1 MRRAAPAIC
10 FVLAIAFYWAIE
22 HDTAGIMS
30 SLPASVYPYARLA
43 AGTGAWFAAAWVATE
58 ILVEVIEFI
67 ARRRGTDKLP
77 KLLAHIGAIVIF
89 FCAGLVVLSHVFGQS
104 LGGMLATSGV
114 LAAIIGFSI
123 QKTIADIIAG
133 ISLNVEQSIN
143 LGDWVE
149 ISTGGIGKVTEIT
162 WRTTHLH
169 TIDDRLIVI
178 PNSTLSGGSFV
189 NLSAPQRYLRFNKTI
204 SMDYGL
210 PTERVSRILEAAMK
224 ATDGVLQRPAP
235 VVLVNNCGESGVDYN
250 LYFWTADYPE
260 HFLISSNVLAN
271 ALKFLDQAGFSPVFP
286 KQDITLF
293 EPSPRQIERKL
304 DAGGILR
311 RMPFFTIF
319 DADAMQQIE
328 RGWKLREF
336 RPDAVVVR
344 EGDAG
349 DSLFVVIA
357 GLLNV
362 SKEIQGAPSRHL
374 GRIVP
379 GDLFGEMSL
388 LTGAARSATVTAASH
403 ATLVEIDKPQLEP
416 ILAKHTEAIAALGR
430 FVAERTA
437 ANQSTLARS
446 TEEKR
451 EIERVGLAAF
461 IGNKIAEF
469 FGAAL
474 N

>member
-1 MRRAAPAIC
+1 MRRLAPAIC
-10 FVLAIAFYWAIE
+10 FALAIAVYWAIE

-30 SLPASVYPYARLA
+30 LLPASVLPYAKLA
-43 AGTGAWFAAAWVATE
+43 AQTVIWFAAAWVATE
-58 ILVEVIEFI
+58 ILAEVIEFV
-67 ARRRGTDKLP
+67 ARRRGANRLP

-89 FCAGLVVLSHVFGQS
+89 FCAGLVVVSLVFNQP

-143 LGDWVE
+143 LGDWIE
-149 ISTGGIGKVTEIT
+149 TSTGAIGKAVEIT

-169 TIDDRLIVI
+169 TIDDRLIIV
-178 PNSTLSGGSFV
+178 PNSTLSGGAFV
-189 NLSAPQRYLRFNKTI
+189 NLSAPERYLRFNKTI
-204 SMDYGL
+204 SIDYSL
-210 PTERVSRILEAAMK
+210 PTERICRILEAAMK

-235 VVLVNNCGESGVDYN
+235 VVLVNNCGESGIDYN

-260 HFLISSNVLAN
+260 HFLISSNVLSN
-271 ALKFLDQAGFSPVFP
+271 ALKFLDQAGISPVFP

-293 EPSPRQIERKL
+293 EPSPRQIDRKL
-304 DAGGILR
+304 DVGGILR
-311 RMPFFTIF
+311 RMPFFTAF
-319 DADAMQQIE
+319 DADAMEQIE

-349 DSLFVVIA
+349 ASLFVVIA

-362 SKEIQGAPSRHL
+362 SKEIQGASRHL

-416 ILAKHTEAIAALGR
+416 ILAKHPEAIAALGQ

-437 ANQSTLARS
+437 ANQSTLASS

-451 EIERVGLAAF
+451 EIESIGVAAF
-461 IGNKIAEF
+461 IGKKIAEF

-474 N
+474 T